1 MKRRLWS
8 ARLVLGALVAGG
20 LLAAEMPVS
29 KAECA
34 WGQIYVTRKN
44 AESIPVWGPGC
55 IVNDDGTWGRLTR
68 ETESMTEH
76 GVPDGTPNGY
86 FYDIIVTTP

>member
-8 ARLVLGALVAGG
+8 ARLLVGTLAAGG
-20 LLAAEMPVS
+20 LLATHVPVS
-29 KAECA
+29 KAECN
-34 WGQIYVTRKN
+34 WGIIYLTRKN

-55 IVNDDGTWGRLTR
+55 IVPVDSLNPVTR
-68 ETESMTEH
+68 ETESASTS

-86 FYDIIVTTP
+86 FYDIIVAAP